1 MTQER
6 IQEDRVMAMSGASV
20 TRGAAVEIR
29 PGVFRPDWSVVT
41 APATAEAING
51 RAAARAA
58 VLDRWSHALED
69 AEDLVWRTTLRLYAD
84 RGRPPGAEEIAA
96 ETWIAPDQVEALLR
110 RLQSHDLI
118 GLDPD
123 TGAIRHAY
131 PFTEAATGHRV
142 ELGGRS
148 LNALCAM
155 DALGVGAM
163 YRRDVTIESPCR
175 LCGAAV
181 HVATAD
187 EGRALRDVAPV
198 RAVVWYDFAFSGS
211 AAASSCTAI
220 AFFCSD
226 NHLRDW
232 LEAQKRRREG
242 VRLTMNEAL
251 EMGRAIFGPVLVEAR
266 IPGGA
271 Q

>member
-1 MTQER
+1 
-6 IQEDRVMAMSGASV
+6 MAMDGASV
-20 TRGAAVEIR
+20 RRGSAVEIR

-51 RAAARAA
+51 RASARAS
-58 VLDRWSHALED
+58 VLDSWSHALED
-69 AEDLVWRTTLRLYAD
+69 AEDLVWRTTLWLYAAQ
-84 RGRPPGAEEIAA
+84 GRPPGAKEIAA
-96 ETWIAPDQVEALLR
+96 ETGIALDRVEALLR
-110 RLQSHDLI
+110 GLQSRDLV
-118 GLDPD
+118 GLDPN
-123 TGAIRHAY
+123 TEAIQLAY
-131 PFTEAATGHRV
+131 PFTETATGHRV

-175 LCGAAV
+175 RCGAAI

-187 EGRALRDVAPV
+187 EGRTLRDVGPA

-211 AAASSCTAI
+211 AATSSCTAI

-226 NHLRDW
+226 DHLRDW
-232 LEAQKRRREG
+232 LEAQKKRREG
-242 VRLTMNEAL
+242 VRLTMDEAL

-266 IPGGA
+266 PPEGG